1 MNPRC
6 DFIKEKNNPLLRVT
20 LFLMS
25 FVGLLRHPRLSRLLA
40 VRWTGQATDGV
51 FQSALAS
58 FVLFSPERQANA
70 LSAAVGFAVVLLP
83 YSIIGPFVGT
93 ILDRVSRQRALF
105 FCNLARSANL
115 FFVALLVYT
124 GTTGVELTVVVL
136 VAFGIN
142 RFILAALSAGLP
154 LLVDTKSLIT
164 ANAIAVTGGSVLVVI
179 GGGIGVGVRALVDGA
194 AIADHADALLIVLAA
209 AGYFIAALFTGRLK
223 KYEIGPLKKE
233 KESASFLQGFRDMK
247 EGFQYLQGH
256 LDASRGIIA
265 TAVQRGGLTAL
276 TLTALLLERNTFN
289 DPAKPE
295 DGLQGFGIAL
305 SIAGL
310 GVFLG
315 AFLAPYGVARF
326 GRHRWIKFAMIA
338 SACSPL
344 ILAATQTEIGLC
356 VTAFLTAFFGQ
367 NIKVTNDALVQSKI
381 DDYHRGRV
389 FAVYDVV
396 VNGAI
401 VSGGLIA
408 ALLLPPSGL
417 SRIVPLAVSAAY
429 LLIAF
434 ILLRPAK
441 FYATYSPTI

>member
-1 MNPRC
+1 M
-6 DFIKEKNNPLLRVT
+6 
-20 LFLMS
+20 
-25 FVGLLRHPRLSRLLA
+25 
-40 VRWTGQATDGV
+40 TDGV

-70 LSAAVGFAVVLLP
+70 LSAAIGFAVVLLP
-83 YSIIGPFVGT
+83 YSIVGPFVGT

-105 FCNLARSANL
+105 YANMARSANL
-115 FFVALLVYT
+115 FLVALFVFS
-124 GTTGVELTVVVL
+124 GTTGVALTVVVL

-142 RFILAALSAGLP
+142 RLILAALSAGLP
-154 LLVDTKSLIT
+154 LLIDSKSLIT

-194 AIADHADALLIVLAA
+194 ALADHADSLLILIAA
-209 AGYFIAALFTGRLK
+209 AGYFTAALLSGRLN
-223 KYEIGPLKKE
+223 KYEIGPQEHE
-233 KESASFLQGFRDMK
+233 KAAASFKQGFTDMR
-247 EGFQYLQGH
+247 EGIDFLRKNI
-256 LDASRGIIA
+256 DTARGIVA
-265 TAVQRGGLTAL
+265 TAVHRGGLTAL

-289 DPAKPE
+289 DPSRPE

-305 SIAGL
+305 TIAGI

-326 GRHRWIKFAMIA
+326 GRHRWIKFAMFA
-338 SACSPL
+338 SALSP
-344 ILAATQTEIGLC
+344 IFLAIWQTQVALS

-381 DDYHRGRV
+381 DDYYRGRV

-396 VNGAI
+396 VNSAI

-408 ALLLPPSGL
+408 ALLLPTSGVTAK
-417 SRIVPLAVSAAY
+417 VPLFVMSAY
-429 LLIAF
+429 LLVAVVV
-434 ILLRPAK
+434 LRSSK
-441 FYATYSPTI
+441 FKATY

>member
-1 MNPRC
+1 M
-6 DFIKEKNNPLLRVT
+6 
-20 LFLMS
+20 
-25 FVGLLRHPRLSRLLA
+25 
-40 VRWTGQATDGV
+40 TDGV

-83 YSIIGPFVGT
+83 YSIVGPFVGT

-105 FCNLARSANL
+105 FANLARSANL
-115 FFVALLVYT
+115 LVVAIFVFSGATGVALT
-124 GTTGVELTVVVL
+124 AVVL

-142 RFILAALSAGLP
+142 RLILAALSAGLP
-154 LLVDTKSLIT
+154 LLIDSKSLIT

-194 AIADHADALLIVLAA
+194 ALADHADSMLILLAAGGYLTAALLS
-209 AGYFIAALFTGRLK
+209 GRLT
-223 KYEIGPLKKE
+223 KYEIGPLAHE
-233 KESASFLQGFRDMK
+233 KAAASFKQGFVDMR
-247 EGFQYLQGH
+247 EGIDFLRQNI
-256 LDASRGIIA
+256 DTARGIVA
-265 TAVQRGGLTAL
+265 TAVHRGGLTAL

-289 DPAKPE
+289 DPARPE

-305 SIAGL
+305 TIAGI

-326 GRHRWIKFAMIA
+326 GRHRWIKLAMYA
-338 SACSPL
+338 SAISPVF
-344 ILAATQTEIGLC
+344 LAIWQTEVALA
-356 VTAFLTAFFGQ
+356 VTAFLTAFCGQ

-381 DDYHRGRV
+381 DDYYRGRV

-396 VNGAI
+396 VNSAI

-408 ALLLPPSGL
+408 ALLLPASGVTAK
-417 SRIVPLAVSAAY
+417 VPLFVMGAY
-429 LLIAF
+429 LLVAVVV
-434 ILLRPAK
+434 LRPSK
-441 FYATYSPTI
+441 FKATY